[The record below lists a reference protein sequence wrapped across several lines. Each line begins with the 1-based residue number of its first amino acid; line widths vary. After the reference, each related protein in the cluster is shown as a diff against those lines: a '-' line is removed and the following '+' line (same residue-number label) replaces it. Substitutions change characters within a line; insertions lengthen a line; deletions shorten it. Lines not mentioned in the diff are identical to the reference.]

1 LARFYGTPFYYYS
14 NFLVF
19 RYEGNSKFN
28 VLIFDHTAIDIKYP
42 RIEDC
47 ELEDEVDIIDLDD
60 STKSSRKC
68 RNVGW
73 KRIFWWVVFRR
84 KGKSNPSS
92 QNVESYKSF
101 VHGRPARV
109 ICIDIIW
116 WAFLQDLI
124 VLSNICLNILISILD
139 FLCSMCLRDLVS
151 GIFVGV
157 GLSLFRTLMGENGM
171 PGAIPISVQ
180 ASSAMCIGNG
190 WIQFCSGNHIK

>member
-1 LARFYGTPFYYYS
+1 MIPPKFEMEFGDELSDVATLSVTNDHFWLVGLEKPNREIWFDDGWQDFMEHHSIVYG

-28 VLIFDHTAIDIKYP
+28 VLVFDHTVIDIKYP

-84 KGKSNPSS
+84 KGKSNPRMW
-92 QNVESYKSF
+92 NPTNPSF
-101 VHGRPARV
+101 MAGQLASF
-109 ICIDIIW
+109 
-116 WAFLQDLI
+116 A
-124 VLSNICLNILISILD
+124 SI
-139 FLCSMCLRDLVS
+139 
-151 GIFVGV
+151 
-157 GLSLFRTLMGENGM
+157 
-171 PGAIPISVQ
+171 
-180 ASSAMCIGNG
+180 
-190 WIQFCSGNHIK
+190 